1 MRIVVSL
8 VFANTQ
14 AISAHIYFDI
24 YDAICMLWREKE
36 LLEILKEGKLKTSEI
51 VKRARMSKATALKYL
66 ERLKGKGLVDCE
78 EIGPTKLWFLRE
90 EIEEKDEKGEEERK
104 EVVELRE
111 IEWKKVEEC
120 IYVDKRVFKLIE
132 EFEGVTGKSL
142 NILINKDGVR
152 LVLGEVR

>member
-1 MRIVVSL
+1 MQL
-8 VFANTQ
+8 
-14 AISAHIYFDI
+14 
-24 YDAICMLWREKE
+24 CMLWREKE

-66 ERLKGKGLVDCE
+66 ERLKGKGLVNCE

-90 EIEEKDEKGEEERK
+90 EIEERDGRGDEEKKEEEARK
-104 EVVELRE
+104 EVVERKK

-132 EFEGVTGKSL
+132 EFERVTGKSFK
-142 NILINKDGVR
+142 ILINKNGVR
-152 LVLGEVR
+152 LILGAGDE

>member
-1 MRIVVSL
+1 
-8 VFANTQ
+8 
-14 AISAHIYFDI
+14 
-24 YDAICMLWREKE
+24 
-36 LLEILKEGKLKTSEI
+36 LKTSEI

-90 EIEEKDEKGEEERK
+90 VEEKGEKGDEEEKGEEARK
-104 EVVELRE
+104 EVKERRE

-132 EFEGVTGKSL
+132 EFEGVTGKSFK
-142 NILINKDGVR
+142 ILINKNGVR
-152 LVLGEVR
+152 LVLGAGEEE

>member
-1 MRIVVSL
+1 
-8 VFANTQ
+8 VFTCDF
-14 AISAHIYFDI
+14 SAHIYFDI
-24 YDAICMLWREKE
+24 HDAICMLWREKE

-78 EIGPTKLWFLRE
+78 EIGPTKLWFLRK
-90 EIEEKDEKGEEERK
+90 EIEERDGRGDEEEKGEEERK
-104 EVVELRE
+104 EVVERRK

-132 EFEGVTGKSL
+132 EFEGVTGKSFK
-142 NILINKDGVR
+142 ILINKNGVR